1 VYRKAPVSYFTH
13 GSRIMLG
20 VSHHPNML
28 PDHAS
33 DNEEMR
39 REREQA
45 RTEECTCDLPD
56 YGQYKGFFKLGIKST
71 CLHCTSSIEAG
82 VLYGGYDAE
91 RDRFYWKEF
100 TFHHDL
106 GECGLPG
113 PFPGRTSRQW
123 QATIEESICKTP
135 GGIQHEA
142 YEQLLKHCGAT
153 ADFMLHR
160 YRLGFSGKLLR
171 KPTISTLLMKA
182 GYFHG
187 YST

>member
-1 VYRKAPVSYFTH
+1 MK
-13 GSRIMLG
+13 
-20 VSHHPNML
+20 
-28 PDHAS
+28 
-33 DNEEMR
+33 
-39 REREQA
+39 Q
-45 RTEECTCDLPD
+45 TCPADDLDFLCPQCGLV

-100 TFHHDL
+100 TFHHYL

-123 QATIEESICKTP
+123 QATIDEPIFKIP

-142 YEQLLKHCGAT
+142 YEQLLNHCGAT

-160 YRLGFSGKLLR
+160 HQLGLSGKLLR
-171 KPTISTLLMKA
+171 GKPTISTLLMKA
-182 GYFHG
+182 RAPGSG
-187 YST
+187 YSTDAIGGAGGVKRVLALILSWPPLLS